1 MLTRVLLRYGL
12 STAALVLI
20 AAAAIV
26 YFAFGEGH
34 VLGVL
39 IGGALVV
46 LDGAGLVY
54 LVGRLMDQ
62 DTSVAKKSV
71 FTLILV
77 VKLAVV
83 GGLLW
88 WSLQQF
94 SGLGILIGIGAG
106 LTGLIVGLSRGSTSA
121 EGQAA
126 MEQEEAR
133 IREETKDNGADSG

>member
-12 STAALVLI
+12 STAALVL
-20 AAAAIV
+20 ALAGAIV
-26 YFAFGEGH
+26 FFAFGEAH

-39 IGGALVV
+39 VGGALVV

-88 WSLQQF
+88 WSLQRF
-94 SGLGILIGIGAG
+94 SGLGILIGIAVG
-106 LTGLIVGLSRGSTSA
+106 LTGLIVGLSRGSTSK
-121 EGQAA
+121 EGLAA
-126 MEQEEAR
+126 MDQEAAR
-133 IREETKDNGADSG
+133 IREETEDNGSDSG